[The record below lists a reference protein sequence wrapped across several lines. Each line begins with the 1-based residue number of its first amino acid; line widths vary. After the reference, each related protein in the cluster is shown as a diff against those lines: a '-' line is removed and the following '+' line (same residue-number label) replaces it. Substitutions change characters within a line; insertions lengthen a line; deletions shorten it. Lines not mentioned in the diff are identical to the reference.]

1 MEEAQRE
8 SFLAKVNNGDKEAIK
23 QYITEVFGNE
33 AGIAIK
39 IAQCESGLNPNAY
52 NGNVGTGDNSVG
64 IFQINILGALA
75 KSRPSKDWLLIAT
88 NNIDYAYQMYSKQ
101 GWAPWSCKK
110 VLY

>member
-1 MEEAQRE
+1 MEEAERN
-8 SFLAKVNNGDKEAIK
+8 SFLAKVNSGDKEAIK
-23 QYITEVFGNE
+23 QYICSKSWDCAT
-33 AGIAIK
+33 AIRIAT
-39 IAQCESGLNPNAY
+39 CESGLNPNAY